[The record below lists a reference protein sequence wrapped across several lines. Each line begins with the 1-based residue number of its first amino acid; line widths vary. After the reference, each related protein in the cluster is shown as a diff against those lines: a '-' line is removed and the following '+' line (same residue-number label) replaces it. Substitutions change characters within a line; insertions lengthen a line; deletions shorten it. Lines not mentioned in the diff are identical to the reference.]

1 MKQRSRAGKQIIWV
15 CVVTFILMSVFA
27 GCGKKGKQPEK
38 ETGQPEKVPDVHYE
52 TGNVI
57 AFCVDEQEKIYTCEE
72 GTETINVYDAEGTK
86 LGEIAVDGGTEAGSR
101 YTVLCAGEGVLYAS
115 DSVEKGIVAIDV
127 TTGERELLYETQ
139 DPGYWS
145 LLDMTV
151 SNGNLYFIY
160 QKPVELAEIELLTDY
175 ASGYNYMGER
185 VVCLELAT
193 KKVEELEVPGVKRLC
208 KKSDGELL
216 FYAYDGE
223 NGFSYR
229 VYDTETG
236 SYSAEYEAKQELDL
250 RMSAVM
256 TYDDSMERLLYPDS
270 VSGQLRAID
279 ITKKASETEFYNTGL
294 SDFGTHSLQCTNGCT
309 YFVSDGKV
317 TKINNS
323 SYIMENT
330 PLKIC
335 TVSSLYKP
343 VSGIGYE
350 VIVEELDKETIATK
364 LLAGDSDFDLMI
376 LSSEYDLARQI
387 ERTGAYEPL
396 NEVEEVESYLDSC
409 FDYIGDAATADN
421 GAVWMLPYEVDT
433 RVLIYQ
439 PDVCEKYG
447 VDFSGELTYSEFID
461 NFKVLQEATGED
473 ELYIK
478 ISTFW
483 WQALQQYMAN
493 YGVEDGEPQFDTN
506 LFRTFASKF
515 KEMVFSEFY
524 YGEKPSYL
532 EVRTLDELREEVEN
546 FYKSYA
552 LGILWKRELE
562 QRAGLINDF
571 TGVSFTAGLFDY
583 DFFEARSMPSI
594 VGGKEEKGVAYTT
607 FYVVNPNS
615 KRKEET
621 MEYLAMVAGYLEE
634 TESIYRTEELI
645 GEYSELEK
653 QVHDVYADA
662 EIFFDYPEE
671 VVGAEYM
678 NYMTGE
684 SSLED
689 MIQEAERKFN
699 IYLKE

>member
-1 MKQRSRAGKQIIWV
+1 MKQKRIWKRDYALYML
-15 CVVTFILMSVFA
+15 CVLLLCVLC
-27 GCGKKGKQPEK
+27 GCKEK
-38 ETGQPEKVPDVHYE
+38 EKEIGQQLENIPDVQYE
-52 TGNVI
+52 TGNVT
-57 AFCVDEQEKIYTCEE
+57 AFCVDEQGNIYTCEE

-86 LGEIAVDGGTEAGSR
+86 LGEIAVDGGTEDGSR
-101 YTVLCAGEGVLYAS
+101 YMVLCAGEGVLYAS
-115 DSVEKGIVAIDV
+115 DGVEKGIVAIDV

-139 DPGYWS
+139 APGYWS

-160 QKPVELAEIELLTDY
+160 QKPVELVEIELLTDY
-175 ASGYNYMGER
+175 AAGYNYMGER

-208 KKSDGELL
+208 KMSDSELL
-216 FYAYDGE
+216 FYAYDAE

-270 VSGQLRAID
+270 ISGQLRAID

-294 SDFGTHSLQCTNGCT
+294 SDFGTHSLQCVNGCT

-317 TKINNS
+317 TKINNR

-387 ERTGAYEPL
+387 ERIGAYEPL

-439 PDVCEKYG
+439 PGVCEKYG
-447 VDFSGELTYSEFID
+447 VNFSGELTYWEFVD
-461 NFKVLQEATGED
+461 SFKVLQEATSED

-493 YGVEDGEPQFDTN
+493 YGVENGEAQFDTE
-506 LFRTFASKF
+506 LFRTFAPKL
-515 KEMVFSEFY
+515 KEMVFGAFY
-524 YGEKPSYL
+524 YGENPSYM
-532 EVRTLDELREEVEN
+532 EVRTLEELREEVEQ
-546 FYKSYA
+546 FYESYA
-552 LGILWKRELE
+552 LGVLWKRELE
-562 QRAGLINDF
+562 RRAGLIDDIN
-571 TGVSFTAGLFDY
+571 GISFTAGLFDF
-583 DFFEARSMPSI
+583 DFFEVRSMPS
-594 VGGKEEKGVAYTT
+594 VGDGREEKGVANST

-615 KRKEET
+615 KRKEEA

-645 GEYSELEK
+645 GDYSELEK

-662 EIFFDYPEE
+662 EIFFTYPED

-684 SSLED
+684 IGLEEL
-689 MIQEAERKFN
+689 IQEAERKFN